1 MGLYGIMTTSVS
13 GMSAQA
19 DRMGTVADN
28 IANINTTGY
37 RRATAEFSTLV
48 PEARV
53 VQYQPGSVETHV
65 RRNVEEQGELAYTR
79 SATDLAIKG
88 NGFMLVRGA
97 TEVPYLTRA
106 SSFVPNSAGELVN
119 AGGFKLLGYNLLSGN
134 LSSIVNSA
142 AGLEVVG
149 TVNLG
154 LRAAAS
160 TQAKLQV
167 NLPSTATATLAADL
181 PSTNAAGAEYI
192 GKTSMVTYDSL
203 GERVVVDVYTAKTA
217 ANTWEV
223 SVYNNSQASSTGG
236 FPYSAG
242 PMATTSLSFDGTSGQ
257 LASSSSSSVSIN
269 IPNGSTM
276 QIDFTR
282 STQLAADYIV
292 QAAEVNGN
300 SPAKVERLDIS
311 SDGIVSAVYENGVRV
326 DAYKIPLANVTS
338 PNNLTLLS
346 GNVFIPNNDS
356 GDMQIGVAGAAS
368 LGSLVSGA
376 LERPTVDLATE
387 LTTMVEAQRSYT
399 ANSKVFQTGA
409 ELMDVLVNL
418 KR

>member
-106 SSFVPNSAGELVN
+106 GSFVPNSAGELVN

-149 TVNLG
+149 TANLG